1 MSFLLRLYMT
11 GRLHRAVD
19 GSARSFK
26 RSSVASGN
34 RSHGNNSN
42 DAGAAAAAAADSSER
57 HPGPIFL
64 RHVVNRRFKYRWL
77 ILAVTTIMCM
87 TVVVIVSVVYSNL

>member
-1 MSFLLRLYMT
+1 MSFVRLYMT

-19 GSARSFK
+19 GSSRSFK

-34 RSHGNNSN
+34 RSHGNNSS
-42 DAGAAAAAAADSSER
+42 DAADSSER

-77 ILAVTTIMCM
+77 ILAVTTILCM